1 MKIVKVS
8 ADFSTAGPG
17 LIWTSAAAGGRGEAV
32 NGQYVNRGQGST
44 GLSF

>member
-17 LIWTSAAAGGRGEAV
+17 LIWTSAAGGRGEAV
-32 NGQYVNRGQGST
+32 SGQYVNRGQGST